1 MRTIEYYQYTL
12 ISSHVPE
19 IINSQIKNGL
29 LYGGIKLTYT
39 KQKIMSKEI
48 KFRSIRILIPIQ
60 KASSKEVTFLRPF
73 KKLWNVKKHKL
84 TPNHYGKRKSPY
96 LNIWC
101 ELSNGN
107 YTNITIA
114 SKINTLVR
122 HIIYPTVDKTFVSYL
137 NNKSKS
143 FRIEIVNY

>member
-48 KFRSIRILIPIQ
+48 KFRNIRILIPIQ

-73 KKLWNVKKHKL
+73 KKLWNVKQHKL

-107 YTNITIA
+107 YEDIAKA
-114 SKINTLVR
+114 SKINTLVK
-122 HIIYPTVDKTFVSYL
+122 HIYYSTIDRSFIEYL